1 MGRCPAKILLIEP
14 DSERINNIRGSAHT
28 WTLNQGED
36 KAVKVRAITRQMQ
49 IKDTVF
55 NLQDSKIF
63 LRAPSVWGK
72 REGEKGIGGQ

>member
-14 DSERINNIRGSAHT
+14 DSERINIRGSAHT
-28 WTLNQGED
+28 WTLNREED

-55 NLQDSKIF
+55 NLQDSKIL